1 MKAHKTLGLS
11 LFAATGL
18 TGLAL
23 IFAGCESSDTT
34 VRNVSLHIAGL
45 YKNPGGDLVENNTG
59 APVRQMNLTQ
69 RGDQLTGVDN
79 NGIVFRGSLFGES
92 GNQGSVTLKGNTASG
107 AEATISGQIFVNG
120 NKGVLQGTW
129 IEPTLYSTV
138 YGEASVVGVVTN
150 APPAT
155 NQTQSASRF

>member
-1 MKAHKTLGLS
+1 
-11 LFAATGL
+11 
-18 TGLAL
+18 
-23 IFAGCESSDTT
+23 
-34 VRNVSLHIAGL
+34 
-45 YKNPGGDLVENNTG
+45 
-59 APVRQMNLTQ
+59 
-69 RGDQLTGVDN
+69 
-79 NGIVFRGSLFGES
+79 LFGES